1 MVTLTPARRWCALL
15 SLALGG
21 FAIGATEFVAM
32 GLLPNIAADLLP
44 DLYAESSTQGI
55 ARAGWMIS
63 AYALGVVVGAPLF
76 AVIAIRY
83 SRTRLLLALLA
94 VFIVGTV
101 ASAVLPSFGLVVLA
115 RFAAALPHGAYFGTA
130 SLVAAS
136 IMGPGSQGKGIA
148 IVLSGLTVS
157 NVIGVPAIT
166 WLGQQ
171 YGWRVAYLSVAGIF
185 VLTLVAVLL
194 AVPHQKAEPGASA
207 RSELRI
213 FRIPQAWLMMAAA
226 AIGFGGFFAVYSYI
240 AEVVTHVT
248 RQSAGFV
255 PWVLAAIG
263 IGMTVGNLLGGWA
276 ADRNLRLTLLAGT
289 PVLIA
294 SLVAV
299 ALFSRTPAGLLLS
312 AFAVGAANA
321 LVIPSLQTR
330 LIRISGDAQLIA
342 AALNHS
348 AFNVGNSLGA
358 ILGGAAI
365 AAGLGYLAPTL
376 VGVGLTVL
384 GYILLIVSLRL
395 DRRRPRVG
403 VEAVEPERVP
413 VHS

>member
-1 MVTLTPARRWCALL
+1 
-15 SLALGG
+15 
-21 FAIGATEFVAM
+21 
-32 GLLPNIAADLLP
+32 
-44 DLYAESSTQGI
+44 
-55 ARAGWMIS
+55 
-63 AYALGVVVGAPLF
+63 
-76 AVIAIRY
+76 
-83 SRTRLLLALLA
+83 
-94 VFIVGTV
+94 
-101 ASAVLPSFGLVVLA
+101 
-115 RFAAALPHGAYFGTA
+115 
-130 SLVAAS
+130 
-136 IMGPGSQGKGIA
+136 
-148 IVLSGLTVS
+148 
-157 NVIGVPAIT
+157 
-166 WLGQQ
+166 
-171 YGWRVAYLSVAGIF
+171 
-185 VLTLVAVLL
+185 
-194 AVPHQKAEPGASA
+194 
-207 RSELRI
+207 
-213 FRIPQAWLMMAAA
+213 
-226 AIGFGGFFAVYSYI
+226 
-240 AEVVTHVT
+240 
-248 RQSAGFV
+248 
-255 PWVLAAIG
+255 
-263 IGMTVGNLLGGWA
+263 MTVGNLLGGWA

-395 DRRRPRVG
+395 DRRWPRVG